1 MEELFAKLNANENR
15 SRREHSKYNWI
26 DSGNGLLRRMHEIK
40 QEYELKPGDDKSGV
54 DKANHKQSGTHCPR
68 IVRMT

>member
-1 MEELFAKLNANENR
+1 
-15 SRREHSKYNWI
+15 
-26 DSGNGLLRRMHEIK
+26 MHEIK